1 MGVLLFILLL
11 LSSLHVSFAW
21 FLADRFFNLP
31 ENTII
36 PGSSVCAEIQ
46 ILARF
51 CFDVSSVCAFFL
63 KGTQN
68 QKLLV
73 IKETNAF
80 FEVL

>member
-1 MGVLLFILLL
+1 M
-11 LSSLHVSFAW
+11 SFAW

-31 ENTII
+31 ENNII

-51 CFDVSSVCAFFL
+51 CFDVSSACAFFVL

-68 QKLLV
+68 QELLV
-73 IKETNAF
+73 IKEANAF